1 MIQTHMITNIQLT
14 REEIMTLKPV
24 QLPLSVEDVTE
35 ILHIALDEDPERAL
49 SFVKTVLAKQVEKA
63 LQRH

>member
-1 MIQTHMITNIQLT
+1 MN
-14 REEIMTLKPV
+14 LKPV
-24 QLPLSVEDVTE
+24 HIQLQPDQVNE

-49 SFVKTVLAKQVEKA
+49 AFVKTVLAKQVEKA